1 MTKFTKLFLAG
12 IASLGL
18 MSSALDTQAAGAP
31 RLNSAQIK
39 QVLSGNSVR
48 QVDDQYRAYYA
59 ASGSIEAVYLNISQ
73 TGTWQI
79 QNNQLCQ
86 KWQTWANGQTQCYVV
101 YQGTGG
107 AYRFDD
113 GRGNGFNFVLRQGRV
128 LSR

>member
-1 MTKFTKLFLAG
+1 MKFTKLFLVG
-12 IASLGL
+12 MASLGL

-31 RLNSAQIK
+31 LLNSAQIK
-39 QVLSGNSVR
+39 QVLSGNSIR

-59 ASGSIEAVYLNISQ
+59 ATGSIEAVYVNISQ

-86 KWQTWANGQTQCYVV
+86 KWQTWANGQTQCYFV
-101 YQGTGG
+101 YKGTGG